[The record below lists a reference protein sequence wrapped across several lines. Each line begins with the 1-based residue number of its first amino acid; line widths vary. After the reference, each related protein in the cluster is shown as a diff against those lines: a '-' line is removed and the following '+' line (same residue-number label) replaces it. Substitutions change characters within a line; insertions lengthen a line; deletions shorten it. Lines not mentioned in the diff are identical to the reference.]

1 VLTLRLEKL
10 KIITLTGIIVEDE
23 TGIPVQNANIN
34 VSQLLNNQFGNYIKL
49 VTDNAGR
56 FSIEVAMGK
65 TTLGISHEQ
74 YMNLELKAFDESTE
88 INGDSL
94 DLGEIQLTPYKGR
107 LTLEIIKET
116 GTYISGRAWIGARKL
131 IQLYY

>member
-65 TTLGISHEQ
+65 TTLGIS
-74 YMNLELKAFDESTE
+74 MSNT
-88 INGDSL
+88 
-94 DLGEIQLTPYKGR
+94 
-107 LTLEIIKET
+107 
-116 GTYISGRAWIGARKL
+116 
-131 IQLYY
+131 

>member
-49 VTDNAGR
+49 VTDMP
-56 FSIEVAMGK
+56 E
-65 TTLGISHEQ
+65 
-74 YMNLELKAFDESTE
+74 
-88 INGDSL
+88 
-94 DLGEIQLTPYKGR
+94 DLV
-107 LTLEIIKET
+107 
-116 GTYISGRAWIGARKL
+116 
-131 IQLYY
+131 

>member
-1 VLTLRLEKL
+1 M
-10 KIITLTGIIVEDE
+10 
-23 TGIPVQNANIN
+23 P
-34 VSQLLNNQFGNYIKL
+34 
-49 VTDNAGR
+49 GR

-107 LTLEIIKET
+107 LTLELLKKPAHTSQEEPGLEQENLYNYT
-116 GTYISGRAWIGARKL
+116 ISIYNKQSRQKSKTL
-131 IQLYY
+131 ISNHLIFS

>member
-49 VTDNAGR
+49 VTTMP
-56 FSIEVAMGK
+56 E
-65 TTLGISHEQ
+65 
-74 YMNLELKAFDESTE
+74 
-88 INGDSL
+88 
-94 DLGEIQLTPYKGR
+94 DLV
-107 LTLEIIKET
+107 
-116 GTYISGRAWIGARKL
+116 
-131 IQLYY
+131 